1 MNEEAIR
8 RRIEAM
14 MQIFQLARNQK
25 TVYAMREIVKG
36 YIQVFADVT
45 ESEFD
50 EALIKYQQSGKCFFP
65 YPSELYRH
73 IDHNVINIYD
83 WNKPGYRGI

>member
-1 MNEEAIR
+1 VNEEAIR

-25 TVYAMREIVKG
+25 TVVAIREIVKG
-36 YIQVFADVT
+36 YIHVFADVT

-50 EALIKYQQSGKCFFP
+50 EALTKYQQSGKYFFP
-65 YPSELYRH
+65 YPGELYKYV
-73 IDHNVINIYD
+73 DHNVINFFD
-83 WNKPGYRGI
+83 WNKPGYRHN

>member
-25 TVYAMREIVKG
+25 TVVAMREIVKG
-36 YIQVFADVT
+36 YIHVFADVT

-50 EALIKYQQSGKCFFP
+50 EALTKYQQSGKFFFP
-65 YPSELYRH
+65 YPVELYKYV
-73 IDHNVINIYD
+73 DHNVINFFD
-83 WNKPGYRGI
+83 WNKPGYRHN

>member
-8 RRIEAM
+8 RHIEAM
-14 MQIFQLARNQK
+14 MQIFQLARSQK
-25 TVYAMREIVKG
+25 TVVAMREIVKG

-50 EALIKYQQSGKCFFP
+50 EALTKYQQSGKCFFP
-65 YPSELYRH
+65 YPGELYKFV
-73 IDHNVINIYD
+73 DHNVINFFD

>member
-25 TVYAMREIVKG
+25 TVVAMREIVKG
-36 YIQVFADVT
+36 YIHVFADVT

-50 EALIKYQQSGKCFFP
+50 EALTKYQQSGKFFFP
-65 YPSELYRH
+65 YPGELYKYV
-73 IDHNVINIYD
+73 DHNVINFFD
-83 WNKPGYRGI
+83 WNKPGYRHN

>member
-8 RRIEAM
+8 QRLEAM
-14 MQIFQLARNQK
+14 TQIFQLARSQK
-25 TVYAMREIVKG
+25 TVVAMREIVKG

-50 EALIKYQQSGKCFFP
+50 EALTKYQQSGKYFFP
-65 YPSELYRH
+65 YPGELYRYV
-73 IDHNVINIYD
+73 DRNVINLYD
-83 WNKPGYRGI
+83 WNKPGYRRI

>member
-8 RRIEAM
+8 RHLESM
-14 MQIFQLARNQK
+14 LQVFQLARSQK

-36 YIQVFADVT
+36 YTKVFADVT
-45 ESEFD
+45 ESEFI
-50 EALIKYQQSGKCFFP
+50 EALTKYQQSGKCFFP
-65 YPSELYRH
+65 YPGELYRH

>member
-1 MNEEAIR
+1 VNEEAIR

-25 TVYAMREIVKG
+25 TVVAMREIVKG
-36 YIQVFADVT
+36 YIHVFADVT

-50 EALIKYQQSGKCFFP
+50 EALTKYQQSGKFFFP
-65 YPSELYRH
+65 YPGELYKYV
-73 IDHNVINIYD
+73 DHNVINFFD
-83 WNKPGYRGI
+83 WNKPGYRHN